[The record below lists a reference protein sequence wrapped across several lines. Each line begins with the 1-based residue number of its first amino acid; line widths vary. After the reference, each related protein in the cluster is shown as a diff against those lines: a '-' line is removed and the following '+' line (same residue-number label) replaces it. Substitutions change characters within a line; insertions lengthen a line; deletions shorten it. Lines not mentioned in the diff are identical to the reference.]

1 LLVALRANLEGYAME
16 PSDASYN
23 APNEPPRQVEGAR
36 EFPWQ
41 RLLLSVLFGF
51 LAWMAFWFTIVMAVI
66 LWILTA
72 ISREPQADFQRFVA
86 ACARYVGQ
94 CLSYVAMQR
103 QEAPFPLGPWPSAE

>member
-1 LLVALRANLEGYAME
+1 MADQ
-16 PSDASYN
+16 SDASYN
-23 APNEPPRQVEGAR
+23 AGNEAPRQVEGAR

-51 LAWMAFWFTIVMAVI
+51 LGWMAFWFTIVMAVI
-66 LWILTA
+66 LWILVA
-72 ISREPQADFQRFVA
+72 ISREPQPDFQRFVA

-103 QEAPFPLGPWPSAE
+103 EDAPFPLGAWPSAE